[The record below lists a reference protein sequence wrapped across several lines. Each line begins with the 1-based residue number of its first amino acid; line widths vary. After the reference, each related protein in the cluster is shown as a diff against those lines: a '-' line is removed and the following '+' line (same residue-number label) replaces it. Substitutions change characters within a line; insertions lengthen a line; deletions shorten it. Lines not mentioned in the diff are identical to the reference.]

1 MTDKVVMK
9 GVKMLYSSISFD
21 QQDVQ
26 SLKRERK
33 KQPVQGIKP
42 AENINFQS
50 RNINRMGIWWWVGW
64 WLIPET
70 KGQVVRKMVDLGGVF
85 RPFGGLMGAPG
96 VMAGGH
102 GLLGRG

>member
-26 SLKRERK
+26 SLKRECK

-50 RNINRMGIWWWVGW
+50 RNINRMGILAV
-64 WLIPET
+64 
-70 KGQVVRKMVDLGGVF
+70 
-85 RPFGGLMGAPG
+85 GGLAANIRDKRTSCEENG
-96 VMAGGH
+96 
-102 GLLGRG
+102 